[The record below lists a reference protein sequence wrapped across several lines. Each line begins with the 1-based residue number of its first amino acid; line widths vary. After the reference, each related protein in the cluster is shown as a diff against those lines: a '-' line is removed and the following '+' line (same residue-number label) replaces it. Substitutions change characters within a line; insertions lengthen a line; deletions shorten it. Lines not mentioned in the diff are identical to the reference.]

1 MRRFLLD
8 HYSGLDSPIH
18 RRPAAAKLVGAVALV
33 VIVAML
39 PVQRASYLIWPALLL
54 ATVALLSR
62 IPLRFLAKRLLLLEP
77 FVLGVAVLAVF
88 QPGGWRIML
97 VLAAK
102 CTLCL
107 LTMILL
113 SGTTP
118 FSEMLRVLRKM
129 HVPGLM
135 VTTLALMHRYLF
147 VLGDEAHRMKRA
159 RMSRTFIQKPVK
171 RWRTLATVISQLFI
185 RASERAERVYA
196 AMCARGWQ

>member
-8 HYSGLDSPIH
+8 HYRGLDSPIH
-18 RRPAAAKLVGAVALV
+18 RLPAAAKFVAAVALV
-33 VIVAML
+33 VLVAML
-39 PVQRASYLIWPALLL
+39 PLQRAWYLLCPATIL
-54 ATVALLSR
+54 AAVALLSR
-62 IPLRFLAKRLLLLEP
+62 IPLLFLIKRLLLLEP

-97 VLAAK
+97 LLAAK

-118 FSEMLRVLRKM
+118 FTEMLRVLRVM
-129 HVPGLM
+129 RVPGLM
-135 VTTLALMHRYLF
+135 ITTLALMHRYIF

-159 RMSRTFIQKPVK
+159 RMSRTFVQKPTK

>member
-8 HYSGLDSPIH
+8 HYTGLDSPVH
-18 RRPAAAKLVGAVALV
+18 RLPAMARLVAAVALV
-33 VIVAML
+33 IIVALL
-39 PVQRASYLIWPALLL
+39 PVQHAWYLIWPAIVL
-54 ATVALLSR
+54 AGVALLSR
-62 IPLRFLAKRLLLLEP
+62 IPPRFLAWRLLLLEP

-113 SGTTP
+113 SCTTP
-118 FSEMLRVLRKM
+118 FSEMLRVLRKL
-129 HVPGLM
+129 HVPSLM

-159 RMSRTFIQKPVK
+159 RMSRTFSRKPAK

-196 AMCARGWQ
+196 AMRARGWQ